1 MSKSKMPSGRWIVRC
16 DGLKVALC
24 ENEREAQ
31 IMAYALQRKTPN
43 GMTMT
48 FTYEPESVPAN

>member
-1 MSKSKMPSGRWIVRC
+1 MKKGKVPSGRWIVRC
-16 DGLKVALC
+16 DGLKVGLC
-24 ENEREAQ
+24 EGEKEAKH
-31 IMAYALQRKTPN
+31 MAEALQQKTPN